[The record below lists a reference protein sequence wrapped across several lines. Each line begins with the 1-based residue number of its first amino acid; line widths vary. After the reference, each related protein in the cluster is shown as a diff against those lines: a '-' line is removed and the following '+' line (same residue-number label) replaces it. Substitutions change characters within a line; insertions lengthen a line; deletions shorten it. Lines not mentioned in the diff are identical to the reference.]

1 MTLMLLL
8 PGEGISFMHGK
19 SLTELYYFSPH
30 NGPGSHQNQGYER
43 QSEWQ
48 EPHNNRPRRGGRGGR
63 GGRGRGLGGGGGG
76 SNGGDWDDRRNHRD
90 SGRPQEDEFG
100 RTTRPANST
109 KVDPVATE
117 VLVLLVQVMAVP
129 EDTIRPR
136 SLLKYVLV
144 YLLACHSLLMW
155 MA

>member
-1 MTLMLLL
+1 MALGPIKIKVMSGSLNGKNPTIIVHDAV
-8 PGEGISFMHGK
+8 GE
-19 SLTELYYFSPH
+19 EA
-30 NGPGSHQNQGYER
+30 E
-43 QSEWQ
+43 EV
-48 EPHNNRPRRGGRGGR
+48 GGEASVVEAVVVMAETGMIVETIATAVD
-63 GGRGRGLGGGGGG
+63 LK
-76 SNGGDWDDRRNHRD
+76 
-90 SGRPQEDEFG
+90 
-100 RTTRPANST
+100 RTSSAAQPAPANST